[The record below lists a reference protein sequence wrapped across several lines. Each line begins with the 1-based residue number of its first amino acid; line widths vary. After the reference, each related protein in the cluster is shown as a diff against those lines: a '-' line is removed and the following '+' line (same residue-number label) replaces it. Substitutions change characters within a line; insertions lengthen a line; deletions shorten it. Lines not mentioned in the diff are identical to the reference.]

1 MNMQWHHMIPVE
13 LGGSEDETNF
23 VLLSTKDHA
32 AAHMALFQRYGHP
45 KDLARHR
52 QLVAQAQAESNGH
65 VSRPHQ
71 ADAQADALDGAM
83 DGQALKSQKYPRY
96 GKGVAMSEAHKAKIS
111 ASTRGKYVSD
121 ETKAKIAEGM
131 KGNSNSKK
139 HSSDEYKHKQS
150 ATMKESWVRRKARME
165 AIWDAQDAAAAAAN
179 TGAAD

>member
-13 LGGSEDETNF
+13 LGGSEDETNY

-32 AAHMALFQRYGHP
+32 AAHMALFQRYGNP

-52 QLVAQAQAESNGH
+52 QLAAQAQAES
-65 VSRPHQ
+65 
-71 ADAQADALDGAM
+71 QADALDGASH
-83 DGQALKSQKYPRY
+83 GHEPKSQKYPRY
-96 GKGVAMSEAHKAKIS
+96 GKGVAMSAAHKAKIS

-121 ETKAKIAEGM
+121 ETKAKIAAGM
-131 KGNSNSKK
+131 TGNSNSKK
-139 HSSDEYKHKQS
+139 HSSDEYKQKQS

-165 AIWDAQDAAAAAAN
+165 AIWDAQDAAAANTEATKGDH